1 MKKKILIVIAVLMVV
16 AGLLFLILRGQGEDI
31 NTADT
36 VHTASE
42 GSGFISE
49 KVIGNF
55 DNAKV
60 IVYEYAD
67 YGCSHCAEWN
77 RRINS
82 LIDKYGDK
90 LAIVFRAYDIGQF
103 ENSSLA
109 SRAATAAQIQG
120 YFNEYKNIL
129 FNSQS
134 EWMYVGA
141 SSAEKKFAEYF
152 EQVSGGK
159 GDVNK
164 FKSDLI
170 SDAVRKRVNF
180 EQRMGERIK
189 IKGTPTFRI
198 DGEKIEMG
206 DLTQTIEQKMSQ

>member
-82 LIDKYGDK
+82 LIAKYGDK